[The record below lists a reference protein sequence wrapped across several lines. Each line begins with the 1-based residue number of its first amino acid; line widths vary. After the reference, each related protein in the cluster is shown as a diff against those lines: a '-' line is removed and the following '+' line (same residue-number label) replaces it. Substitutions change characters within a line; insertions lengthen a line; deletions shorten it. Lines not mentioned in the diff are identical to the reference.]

1 MRCDQA
7 LALLRAFAA
16 TDGRAP
22 DAVNVAE
29 AESGGW
35 IEAAEVEAVD
45 DDAAAREAVKGA
57 TRALAE
63 ARASLRGLAPFERE
77 LQEAKVGELE
87 DALRRHRSALLDAQA
102 DRMRGAASRDTDA
115 GRYRLTWRG
124 RELLDELGPRVTRC
138 ADLPVTTFQSGMED
152 LRKRLRGLAAAAAA
166 VAKKLSTEHLAI
178 DEMSLRYASLSLA
191 AASPTAAAGWDA
203 ALKLL
208 EKGTVPPADQP
219 LAAEI
224 AACSSDPLGVVK
236 RLHAVLQAG
245 GSATPVAVALAL
257 AVSPDPD
264 ALLRQ
269 AAAVRDRLG
278 GVAPVSGVVRG
289 VAPVGA
295 SDVLVA
301 SAGADVAAVAQVRG
315 ALFGVPSAE
324 ADLVAA
330 MLALS
335 GRLPEPAVALWRAL
349 EAEVARLHPGQGA
362 LVAAMLAL
370 LDGSADALLD
380 DLRLAAEAV
389 SAEKL
394 GVGGLEI
401 LVQAARLLV
410 LVALAETPGSLGPR
424 PSARHLALPAL
435 AAAAPAALLGAQPV
449 LLAAVASS
457 SLTNLRY
464 YRYRHPAHRSGVYGG

>member
-7 LALLRAFAA
+7 LTLLRAFAA
-16 TDGRAP
+16 PEGRAP
-22 DAVNVAE
+22 EALDVVEAE
-29 AESGGW
+29 AAGW
-35 IEAAEVEAVD
+35 IEADEVEAVD
-45 DDAAAREAVKGA
+45 DDASAREAVKGA

-63 ARASLRGLAPFERE
+63 ARAALRGLAPFERE

-115 GRYRLTWRG
+115 GRYMLTWRG
-124 RELLDELGPRVTRC
+124 RELLDELGPRVQRC
-138 ADLPVTTFQSGMED
+138 ADLPVATFQSGMDE

-191 AASPTAAAGWDA
+191 ASSPTAAAGWDG

-208 EKGTVPPADQP
+208 EKGPVPPADQP

-224 AACSSDPLGVVK
+224 AACSSDPTGVVN
-236 RLHAVLQAG
+236 RLHAALQRG
-245 GSATPVAVALAL
+245 GSVTPVGVALAL

-269 AAAVRDRLG
+269 AGAARDRLD
-278 GVAPVSGVVRG
+278 GVAPVSGVVRA
-289 VAPVGA
+289 VRVRA

-301 SAGADVAAVAQVRG
+301 SAGADVAAVAFVRG
-315 ALFGVPSAE
+315 QLFGLPDAE

-335 GRLPEPAVALWRAL
+335 GRPPEQAVALWRTL

-394 GVGGLEI
+394 GVGGFEI

-410 LVALAETPGSLGPR
+410 LVALADVPGSLGPR
-424 PSARHLALPAL
+424 AATRHLALPAL

-457 SLTNLRY
+457 SLTNMRY